1 MLSQDMISQNT
12 RSQKTCSKEPRSQDT
27 RSQEIIDTTETAIGR
42 RFQSENYQ
50 LLDKIGQGGFG
61 QVYRATQVNTGQT
74 VAIKFLSLNSDF
86 DEEKR
91 RRHIERFHRETELC
105 SRLQHPNIVRLLDKG
120 ECDEDLVYAV
130 FEYVEGVSLKDLL
143 QEKGAFVP
151 SEAANLMSQVLDA
164 LAHAH
169 AQGVIHRDLKPANI
183 MLTKSGT
190 KSHVKILDFGIGTL
204 TSEARR
210 QDFKTLTLTQESLGT
225 PSYSAPEQLRGEPPT
240 LKSDLYVW
248 GLVFI
253 ECLTGQPA
261 ITGSSLASIFHKQ
274 LSQSN
279 VPLPV
284 SVAGHPVANL
294 LRRVLNKNCQDRAAS
309 ASDVYDDLNL
319 INFSSLVGS
328 HSVQANQHLSQDT
341 DTFLDIDF
349 QETQI
354 NSPSAYYTGG
364 TERKQ
369 ISVLCVNITIRTIY
383 DDIMNGEVIDAFHH
397 DQKSQC
403 VDIAVRYGAF
413 HVGSLGDTLLFYF
426 GYPSVSDN
434 DSRLCA
440 RTALEISSNLNQ
452 RNVLLK
458 ANQGIEVQIRM
469 GMHTGLV
476 TNYSDSVPE
485 GDTPNTAMEL
495 ARLSKPQQV
504 LCSNASKVL
513 LDNYIE
519 FLPCNV
525 TSIGVH
531 QKTTQLHQLV
541 GERSVEAFGF
551 LRAKQSSY
559 EFVGREQELNRL
571 LTLLDNTSGSVSAH
585 VYGEAGI
592 GKSRLIF
599 ELRNR
604 AQGFRHYIAQH
615 LPEHK
620 YNALHPVLSLIS
632 YKYSLDSLSPKQAV
646 EQLRG
651 HLTSDLKTRSGFEPS
666 VALSVLCTWLHLPFE
681 PDTSQSY
688 TSESDT
694 SPAKTLASL
703 SPEAQKDVLFEV
715 LTELLIDSSE
725 ETDNSAALF
734 IFEDMHWADPTSIE
748 FLSYILQHPLFKS
761 SRSILITTSRNE
773 IPETLKVLYDLD
785 LPVLGLDE
793 EKTNRFI
800 RALFDQR
807 NVSPAVLDIVA
818 SRTDG
823 IPLFVEELVNM
834 LRSKK
839 LVQHLNGVVDFVA
852 PDKIKEVPE
861 TLLESLQQKL
871 DSLVSS
877 KDTAQL
883 AATIGRE
890 FDHALLVAA
899 SPKSEEEVQTDLN
912 ELITC
917 DLVVR
922 LRQVN
927 GDTYMF
933 KHALVRDAAYEAM
946 GNKSRIL
953 SHSLIAKTLEGHS
966 EEVPNYGRDTLARHF
981 AGAENYLKAVDY
993 GLKVVET
1000 FSQIGSNV
1008 EALNFG
1014 AELETWI
1021 SQIDDSELSDLYRL
1035 KFYHLAVPI
1044 ALAVYSYTSEIALA
1058 WNQSIKRILD
1068 DSDHNNLWDSETELC
1083 ESLKARSDFLDFLS
1097 LHHSSQYQEAQ
1108 LLGERLLASYESDY
1122 CHHDYLIPVLCF
1134 LSQNYQLQGDF
1145 DKSIVSFERTIRLY
1159 EENTYPVF
1167 MESDNDF
1174 KPYCLGM
1181 LSLSYLHIG
1190 KLDKAIETAKQATD
1204 LSIVDKYPV
1213 SCVASH
1219 IFYAL
1224 CLSFKGEDELVIR
1237 ACQAYY
1243 QYFYDECNPTFY
1255 TVYIDILLETA
1266 KGNLDKAKTLVID
1279 LCKSDYDFA
1288 TGWYIHFI
1296 AKKLLNIGEVDEAIS
1311 LMELSLEKST
1321 TNGEVGALPIVK
1333 NTLALALYKKN
1344 NEATQ
1349 RILSLL
1355 NTSLE
1360 LAIEQKA
1367 YLFVQESKSLLDLMT
1382 EVVE

>member
-1 MLSQDMISQNT
+1 MLSQDT
-12 RSQKTCSKEPRSQDT
+12 
-27 RSQEIIDTTETAIGR
+27 IDTTISH
-42 RFQSENYQ
+42 RFFADNYQ

-74 VAIKFLSLNSDF
+74 VAIKFLSLNSDL

-91 RRHIERFHRETELC
+91 RRCIERFHRETELC

-120 ECDEDLVYAV
+120 VCDEDLVYAV
-130 FEYVEGVSLKDLL
+130 FEYIEGHSLRDIL
-143 QEKGAFVP
+143 QQKGAFIP

-169 AQGVIHRDLKPANI
+169 TQGVIHRDLKPANI

-204 TSEARR
+204 TNEARR

-240 LKSDLYVW
+240 VKSDLYVW

-294 LRRVLNKNCQDRAAS
+294 LRRVLNKKSQERAAS

-319 INFSSLVGS
+319 INFSSLVGNQT
-328 HSVQANQHLSQDT
+328 VQANPHFLQDT
-341 DTFLDIDF
+341 DAFLDIDF

-354 NSPSAYYTGG
+354 NSPNAFYTGR

-369 ISVLCVNITIRTIY
+369 ISVLCVNITIHTVF
-383 DDIMNGEVIDAFHH
+383 DDQMDGEVIDAFNH

-440 RTALEISSNLNQ
+440 RTALEVSSNLNQ
-452 RNVLLK
+452 RNALLK
-458 ANQGIEVQIRM
+458 SNQGIEVQIRM

-476 TNYSDSVPE
+476 SHYADSVPE

-495 ARLSKPQQV
+495 ARLAEPQQV
-504 LCSNASKVL
+504 LCSNTCKVL

-519 FLPCNV
+519 FLPCDLRP
-525 TSIGVH
+525 IGVH
-531 QKTTQLHQLV
+531 KKTTQLHQLI

-551 LRAKQSSY
+551 LRTKQSSY
-559 EFVGREQELNRL
+559 ELVGREEELNRL
-571 LTLLDNTSGSVSAH
+571 MALLDENSVSASAH
-585 VYGEAGI
+585 VHGEAGI

-599 ELRNR
+599 EFRNR
-604 AQGFRHYIAQH
+604 AQGYRHYIAQY

-620 YNALHPVLSLIS
+620 YNALHPVLKLIS
-632 YKYSLDSLSPKQAV
+632 HKFSLDSLTPESAV
-646 EQLRG
+646 EQLRH
-651 HLTSDLKTRSGFEPS
+651 HLKGDSKTLPGIDASL
-666 VALSVLCTWLHLPFE
+666 VLSVLCTWLHLPF
-681 PDTSQSY
+681 D
-688 TSESDT
+688 SDERL
-694 SPAKTLASL
+694 ATLA
-703 SPEAQKDVLFEV
+703 PETQKDVLFDV
-715 LTELLIDSSE
+715 LTELLLAGAED
-725 ETDNSAALF
+725 TNNSPALF
-734 IFEDMHWADPTSIE
+734 IFEDMHWADPSSIE
-748 FLSYILQHPLFKS
+748 FLSYFLQHPSFKN
-761 SRSILITTSRNE
+761 SRSLFISTSRQDAS
-773 IPETLKVLYDLD
+773 ETLEPLYDVNM
-785 LPVLGLDE
+785 PIIGLDE
-793 EKTNRFI
+793 IKTDRFI

-807 NVSPAVLDIVA
+807 NVSPQVVDIVA
-818 SRTDG
+818 TRTDG
-823 IPLFVEELVNM
+823 IPLFIEELVNM
-834 LRSKK
+834 LRAKK

-852 PDKIKEVPE
+852 PEKIKEVPE

-871 DSLVSS
+871 DRLVSA

-890 FDHALLVAA
+890 FDHALLGAA
-899 SPKSEEEVQTDLN
+899 SPKSEEEVQADLN
-912 ELITC
+912 ELIANE
-917 DLVVR
+917 LVIR
-922 LRQVN
+922 LRQVT
-927 GDTYMF
+927 GDSYMF
-933 KHALVRDAAYEAM
+933 KHALVRDAAYESM
-946 GNKSRIL
+946 GSQSRIL
-953 SHSLIAKTLEGHS
+953 SHSFIAKTLES
-966 EEVPNYGRDTLARHF
+966 NLVDQSDEGRDTLARHC
-981 AGAENYLKAVDY
+981 AGAEDYLKAVDY
-993 GLKVVET
+993 GLQVMHT
-1000 FSQIGSNV
+1000 YSRIGSNV
-1008 EALNFG
+1008 EALSFG
-1014 AELETWI
+1014 SELEVWM
-1021 SQIDDSELSDLYRL
+1021 SQIPDIAMRDLNRL
-1035 KFYHLAVPI
+1035 RFYHLAVPM
-1044 ALAVYSYTSEIALA
+1044 ALAVHSYTSDLALK
-1058 WNQSIKRILD
+1058 WNQSIKKILND
-1068 DSDHNNLWDSETELC
+1068 PELNALREREAELC
-1083 ESLKARSDFLDFLS
+1083 DTLKARSDFLDFLS
-1097 LHHSSQYQEAQ
+1097 LHHSSQYQQARE
-1108 LLGERLLASYESDY
+1108 LGERLLESYESDHL
-1122 CHHDYLIPVLCF
+1122 HHDYLIPVLCF

-1145 DKSIVSFERTIRLY
+1145 HKSITSFERTISLY

-1204 LSIVDKYPV
+1204 LSVVDKYPV

-1224 CLSFKGEDELVIR
+1224 CLSFKGDDAQVIR
-1237 ACQAYY
+1237 VCEDYY
-1243 QYFYDECNPTFY
+1243 QYFYDENNPTFY
-1255 TVYIDILLETA
+1255 TVYLDILLETA
-1266 KGNLDKAKTLVID
+1266 KGNLGCAKTRVID
-1279 LCKSDYDFA
+1279 LCNSDYDFA
-1288 TGWYIHFI
+1288 TGWYIHLI
-1296 AKKLLNIGEVDEAIS
+1296 AKKMLNCGEMDEAIA
-1311 LMELSLEKST
+1311 LMELSLKKSI

-1333 NTLALALYKKN
+1333 NTLALVLYKKN
-1344 NEATQ
+1344 NETTP

-1355 NTSLE
+1355 NASLE

-1367 YLFVQESKSLLDLMT
+1367 YLFVQESKALLDLMT